1 MGRGSGGQLKPTVL
15 SVKFV
20 FEKNE
25 KKQKEAGV
33 GPLFQKV
40 VKMVFTAAHLGN

>member
-1 MGRGSGGQLKPTVL
+1 MGRGSGGQLKPTVF
-15 SVKFV
+15 SVKFL

-40 VKMVFTAAHLGN
+40 VKMVFTVAHLGY